1 MRYTYPI
8 TGMHCQNCVTRLTDA
23 LTKLPGISQV
33 QVTLDPPQVTFDSSG
48 IVDEERLRE
57 AVASAGEYK
66 LLDADKSTAG
76 GATATERSRTAA
88 YFPLVLILTFL
99 LGGSALLQFRAAS
112 WDIGQ
117 FMADFMGGFFVVF
130 SFFKLLDLRGFADA
144 YSGYDVIAS
153 RWRAFGFVYPFLE
166 LLLGI
171 AYLLRFELWWTS
183 LATVILML
191 VGSVGV
197 VRNLLRGS
205 RIQCACLG
213 TVFNLPMSTVTLAE
227 DFGMAAMALIML
239 VL

>member
-8 TGMHCQNCVTRLTDA
+8 SGMHCQNCVTRLTDA
-23 LTKLPGISQV
+23 LTKLPGVSQV
-33 QVTLDPPQVTFDSSG
+33 QVTLDPPQATFDSSG
-48 IVDEERLRE
+48 RVDEPGLRE

-66 LLDADKSTAG
+66 LLDANKSAAGG
-76 GATATERSRTAA
+76 GATEQSRTTD

-112 WDIGQ
+112 WDTGQ

-153 RWRAFGFVYPFLE
+153 RWRAYGFVYPFLE

-197 VRNLLRGS
+197 VRNLLRGN